1 MKKIFYRLF
10 NRRNLFFFTFFLIF
24 VFGFVVRVINLNNH
38 GLVFGYDEVEDLIH
52 VKKIAQN
59 HDLVV
64 IGKAIYGNPN
74 IRHGVLSYYL
84 MVPGFLLFHQN
95 PVGVALWGGLFSL
108 LTGVVVFYIAWSVF
122 KNFHLSLIAFLLYV
136 FSFLVIEY
144 SGWVSHPTFAP
155 FFVSL
160 FFLGL
165 WKIFERKGWGYV
177 LSLASVGFSIQSNL
191 LFIYLIPVFLVF
203 LLIYRPKLPSL
214 KTVIFSGIVITL
226 SLSTIIY
233 TEIKFNFSG
242 VKTILNF
249 SGSFSEGKISFFE
262 RLKLFN
268 LKIFELLS
276 NNSIPQK
283 NYFDIAVGI
292 LIVLVVFLY
301 FIKSK
306 QDGRKRVFFLLFF
319 LFSPVV
325 TLFLGYHDKPWTF
338 LGILPALSLLTA
350 FVINKLKYKLLI
362 IPIVVLIIFLNIKM
376 VFVKEGKS
384 SLFTTM
390 PQSSF
395 LSSQLN
401 VVDYTYNAS
410 FGKNFS
416 IDAVSYPL
424 YVNTYWSYHYP
435 WYGLKK
441 YGYLPT
447 WFGSNQL
454 YPYDSLKES
463 SGKEEFLYLI
473 IDNTPDIPSWAKSE
487 ATRTSNAKSRLL
499 EEKEI
504 GGFIVQ
510 KRKLFLK

>member
-10 NRRNLFFFTFFLIF
+10 NKQNLFFLTFFLIL
-24 VFGFVVRVINLNNH
+24 VFGFVVRVININNH

-52 VKKIAQN
+52 VRRIAQN
-59 HDLVV
+59 NDLVV
-64 IGKAIYGNPN
+64 IGKAIYGNPD

-84 MVPGFLLFHQN
+84 MVPGFLLSHQN
-95 PVGVALWGGLFSL
+95 PVGVALWNGLFSL
-108 LTGVVVFYIAWSVF
+108 FTGVVLFFISWSIF
-122 KNFHLSLIAFLLYV
+122 KNFRLSLIVFLLYI

-144 SGWVSHPTFAP
+144 SAWVSHPTFAP

-165 WKIFERKGWGYV
+165 WKIFEGKSWGYV
-177 LSLASVGFSIQSNL
+177 LSLASLGFAVQSNL
-191 LFIYLIPVFLVF
+191 LFIYLIPVFLIF
-203 LLIYRPKLPSL
+203 LLIYKPRLPNL
-214 KTVIFSGIVITL
+214 KTIIFSGIVFIV

-249 SGSFSEGKISFFE
+249 SGSFDEGKIPFYE
-262 RLKLFN
+262 KLKMFS

-276 NNSIPQK
+276 YNVIPQK
-283 NYFDIAVGI
+283 NYFGIAIGI
-292 LIVLVVFLY
+292 SIVLVLLFYFL
-301 FIKSK
+301 KSK
-306 QDGRKRVFFLLFF
+306 QDDRKRIFFLLFF
-319 LFSPVV
+319 LFSPSV

-350 FVINKLKYKLLI
+350 FAIDKLKYKLLI
-362 IPIVVLIIFLNIKM
+362 IPIVALILFLNIKT
-376 VFVKEGKS
+376 VSIKEKKS
-384 SLFTTM
+384 NLFTTM

-401 VVDYTYNAS
+401 VIDYTYKSSGGKS
-410 FGKNFS
+410 FF

-441 YGYLPT
+441 YGYLPA

-454 YPYDSLKES
+454 YPYDSLKEA

-487 ATRTSNAKSRLL
+487 AIRTSNAKSCLL
-499 EEKEI
+499 EEKEMD
-504 GGFIVQ
+504 GFIVQ